1 MYLWLFVVVFVL
13 WGWLTGG
20 SFVAWRRN
28 RTHWLL
34 ALGSVGVWTTAAAL
48 AILFIGPY
56 WQVVY
61 SVFMQPG

>member
-1 MYLWLFVVVFVL
+1 MYLWLFIVVLVL
-13 WGWLTGG
+13 WAWLSGG
-20 SFVAWRRN
+20 SFLAWRRS
-28 RTHWLL
+28 RLHWLL

-48 AILFIGPY
+48 AILFVGPY